1 MKSRD
6 HEKRALERLR
16 ADIELEQLGLDS
28 QRLREAEERAREAYL
43 RREKRR
49 QRGRSLRRRVM
60 VGAAAT
66 LAVLVVS
73 FAYTVISPSA
83 VSTANN
89 ALRRAS
95 IWVNDKL
102 HLGIRF
108 DVPVD
113 DAPKVDLDTV
123 KTYASMDAAL
133 AELGVPL
140 VGFAPESGAVLERIE
155 AVEMTE
161 DEYRYSLTYRM
172 KDKVVFVV
180 METLGDENVTA
191 MLIEERI
198 EIDTPMGMMI
208 CGEGKENWSGEIM
221 ANSYQIRVFGA
232 LEFDEFEVLCQ
243 YLTQFTEP

>member
-16 ADIELEQLGLDS
+16 ADIELDQLGLDS

-155 AVEMTE
+155 AVEVAE
-161 DEYRYSLTYRM
+161 GEYRYKIIYDVNNCAVSVM
-172 KDKVVFVV
+172 
-180 METLGDENVTA
+180 METLGDETVAAVLNEEGIELSTPLGILLSWKWEESWNGE
-191 MLIEERI
+191 MLLNPYQLRI
-198 EIDTPMGMMI
+198 
-208 CGEGKENWSGEIM
+208 
-221 ANSYQIRVFGA
+221 FGTM
-232 LEFDEFEVLCQ
+232 EFEEFETLCQ
-243 YLTQFTEP
+243 YLTLFTEP

>member
-28 QRLREAEERAREAYL
+28 QRLREAEERAHEAYL
-43 RREKRR
+43 RREKKR

-66 LAVLVVS
+66 LAILVVS

-155 AVEMTE
+155 AVKLAEG
-161 DEYRYSLTYRM
+161 DYRYSITYQVEG
-172 KDKVVFVV
+172 KAIQLI
-180 METLGDENVTA
+180 MENLGDETVTA
-191 MLIEERI
+191 ILDEKRKEMATPLGIAICWMGEEGWKGEMLVNPYQVRI
-198 EIDTPMGMMI
+198 I
-208 CGEGKENWSGEIM
+208 SG
-221 ANSYQIRVFGA
+221 
-232 LEFDEFEVLCQ
+232 LEFDTLNVICQ
-243 YLTQFTEP
+243 YLTIVTEL